1 MATKLKTFRKVLGSA
16 SAEQITSTRILTQG
30 FAVRAEENNAGD
42 IYIGDS
48 TVTTSSGMFIH
59 PDESNEKY
67 ARALARGYSTTY
79 DLSKIYIIGTSGD
92 AVRVEYEA
100 EE

>member
-16 SAEQITSTRILTQG
+16 SAEQLTTTRILTQG
-30 FAVRAEENNAGD
+30 FAVRSELTND
-42 IYIGDS
+42 ILYIGDS
-48 TVTTSSGMFIH
+48 SVTALTGMFLQAG
-59 PDESNEKY
+59 ESNEKY

-79 DLSKIYIIGTSGD
+79 DLSKIYIIGTSGN

-100 EE
+100 DE